1 MLRCWCGSMAE
12 QLICN
17 QQVVGSTPITS
28 SKASHQVKPKYKGD
42 FPSGQ
47 RGQTVNLL
55 SLTSVVRIHHPPP
68 TKNALLSTKTK
79 VRFLNEARLR
89 RMKNEAGLRLM
100 KCALRH
106 MRMHGRDSLHVCEAN
121 ASWQRQLVAV
131 AASYC
136 QRQCFI
142 DKRR

>member
-1 MLRCWCGSMAE
+1 MAE

-28 SKASHQVKPKYKGD
+28 SKKVRKRCGLHMGD

-68 TKNALLSTKTK
+68 TKRALRKKCSFCWWNGIYN
-79 VRFLNEARLR
+79 VDSEARR
-89 RMKNEAGLRLM
+89 KR
-100 KCALRH
+100 
-106 MRMHGRDSLHVCEAN
+106 
-121 ASWQRQLVAV
+121 V
-131 AASYC
+131 AAQKQHGVLFLGRGLTLCSLSRTMRETAT
-136 QRQCFI
+136 QFPFVA
-142 DKRR
+142 